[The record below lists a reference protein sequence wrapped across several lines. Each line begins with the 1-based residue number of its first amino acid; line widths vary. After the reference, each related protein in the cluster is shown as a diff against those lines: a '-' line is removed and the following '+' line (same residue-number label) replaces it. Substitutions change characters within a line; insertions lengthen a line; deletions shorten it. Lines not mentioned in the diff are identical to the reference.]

1 MQPVENTDRTKRL
14 VGLSLVLLA
23 SSFFVLIGFTLS
35 QRPPAGSCD
44 FGAVYYPTRFL
55 VQHQDPYVYLQ
66 SSYLAFKAQGYLQPG
81 AISVADRFYI
91 PCVYPPTALLVT
103 APLALLPWH
112 SADLVW
118 LTVSAASLVIG
129 AILTWTLAA
138 DSAPLFA
145 GALIGFILVNSI
157 TVLFEANAAGPA
169 VGLCAVAVALFL
181 KNRFSAVA
189 IICLAISL
197 CLKPHDGGLVW
208 LFLLVS
214 GGVLRRRALQT
225 LLAVALLAIPAVL
238 WVSHLSPDWPRKLS
252 GNIASLSARG
262 GINDP
267 GPTTYTSHVTNS
279 AVNLQTFFSV
289 FVDRPGFYNA
299 ATYLVCTILLLWLL
313 WMTVRATG
321 TVAQQY
327 LGLAAVTALAML
339 PLYHR
344 HHDARL
350 LLLAVPACAILWT
363 QRSILGKIGVL
374 IATVSIAVTGDIPRA
389 ILENLDAGHH
399 FTVSTLSGKLQMIL
413 FNRPAAL
420 ALLIMTVYF
429 LWLYT
434 RRLPEPTHSEAG
446 SPQLKAVQLG

>member
-1 MQPVENTDRTKRL
+1 MQTTTNTDRTRRL
-14 VGLSLVLLA
+14 IGLSFVLLA
-23 SSFFVLIGFTLS
+23 SVLFVVIGFTLS

-55 VQHQDPYVYLQ
+55 VQHQDPYVYVQ
-66 SSYLAFKAQGYLQPG
+66 SSYLDLKARGDLQPG
-81 AISVADRFYI
+81 AMAVADRFYL

-103 APLALLPWH
+103 APLALLSWH
-112 SADLVW
+112 SADLIW
-118 LTVSAASLVIG
+118 LAISAGSLVAG
-129 AILTWTLAA
+129 AILIWTLAA
-138 DSAPLFA
+138 DSAPLLA
-145 GALIGFILVNSI
+145 GALIGFILVNSV

-189 IICLAISL
+189 IVCLAISL
-197 CLKPHDGGLVW
+197 CLKPHDAGLVW

-238 WVSHLSPDWPRKLS
+238 WVSHLSPHWPQKLS
-252 GNIASLSARG
+252 HNIASLSARG

-289 FVDRPGFYNA
+289 FVDRPGFYNV
-299 ATYLVCTILLLWLL
+299 ATYLVCTVLLLWLL
-313 WMTVRATG
+313 WMIVRATG
-321 TVAQQY
+321 TLPQQY
-327 LGLAAVTALAML
+327 LGLAAASALAML

-350 LLLAVPACAILWT
+350 LLLAVPACAVLWARRSAAGQIGIL
-363 QRSILGKIGVL
+363 LAFGAFAL
-374 IATVSIAVTGDIPRA
+374 TGDIPRA
-389 ILENLDAGHH
+389 VLENLEAGHS
-399 FTVSTLSGKLQMIL
+399 FTASTLSGKLEMVL

-420 ALLIMTVYF
+420 VLLIMTVYF
-429 LWLYT
+429 LWLYMRET
-434 RRLPEPTHSEAG
+434 LQLRHPHART
-446 SPQLKAVQLG
+446 PQTKAVQLG

>member
-1 MQPVENTDRTKRL
+1 MQTKTNTNRTRRL
-14 VGLSLVLLA
+14 IGLAFVGLASVL
-23 SSFFVLIGFTLS
+23 FVIIGFTLS

-55 VQHQDPYVYLQ
+55 VQHQDPYVYSQ
-66 SSYLAFKAQGYLQPG
+66 SSYLDLRARGYLQPG
-81 AISVADRFYI
+81 AMAVADRFYL

-103 APLALLPWH
+103 APLALLTWH
-112 SADLVW
+112 SADLIW
-118 LTVSAASLVIG
+118 LAISAASLVAG
-129 AILTWTLAA
+129 AILIWTLAA
-138 DSAPLFA
+138 DSAPLLA
-145 GALIGFILVNSI
+145 GVLIGFILVNSI

-169 VGLCAVAVALFL
+169 VGLCAVAVALFI
-181 KNRFSAVA
+181 KNRLPVVAV
-189 IICLAISL
+189 ICLAISL
-197 CLKPHDGGLVW
+197 CLKPHDAGLVW

-238 WVSHLSPDWPRKLS
+238 WVSHLSPHWPEKLS

-279 AVNLQTFFSV
+279 AVNLQTVFSV

-299 ATYLVCTILLLWLL
+299 ATYLFCTILLLWLL
-313 WMTVRATG
+313 WMTMRAKRTA
-321 TVAQQY
+321 AQLY
-327 LGLAAVTALAML
+327 LGIAAVSALAML

-350 LLLAVPACAILWT
+350 LLLAVPACAVLWAKRSAVGHIGILLAFAAFA
-363 QRSILGKIGVL
+363 S
-374 IATVSIAVTGDIPRA
+374 TGDIPRA
-389 ILENLDAGHH
+389 VLENLESGHS
-399 FTVSTLSGKLQMIL
+399 FTASTLSGKLQMVL

-420 ALLIMTVYF
+420 ALLTMTVYF

-434 RRLPEPTHSEAG
+434 RPEPEQSNSGVE